1 MRRQWRRAG
10 NAYVMQRLGRLK
22 CPYIFRLQ
30 MLECPNQNTSSALW
44 CEAAAWLSFCSL
56 WFFFSFRDFHLDAKS
71 LENPFPLIVLPL
83 VPKAVPCVTGAPQT
97 LGTGLEPDNLY
108 MFYSCY
114 IINYFHRRRP
124 RGFIFSQLQ
133 LLVTSFNDINKF
145 AALVFQ
151 ALSGKS

>member
-1 MRRQWRRAG
+1 MRVRTKTPVLLCDVKLPRDSR
-10 NAYVMQRLGRLK
+10 
-22 CPYIFRLQ
+22 
-30 MLECPNQNTSSALW
+30 SARSD
-44 CEAAAWLSFCSL
+44 SFL
-56 WFFFSFRDFHLDAKS
+56 ALVTFFFFFHLDAKS
-71 LENPFPLIVLPL
+71 VENPFPLIVLPL

-97 LGTGLEPDNLY
+97 PGTGLEPDNLY